1 MKLTDKITALSGVAA
16 KRSELYAK
24 MGIATVG
31 DLLDHLPREYIDF
44 SEPVNIAD
52 APLNEQAVVSGT
64 VTAKI
69 PAARIRQGLVLYKVI
84 LDDGTDTITVV
95 IYNNRYAYDAFAMNE
110 TYRLFGR
117 VTGGFVR
124 KEMNSPL
131 VIKADEKCLIRP
143 KYALTEGLTALL
155 SARKRFPAPVSC

>member
-1 MKLTDKITALSGVAA
+1 
-16 KRSELYAK
+16 

-69 PAARIRQGLVLYKVI
+69 PAARIRQGWCFTRSYL
-84 LDDGTDTITVV
+84 
-95 IYNNRYAYDAFAMNE
+95 M
-110 TYRLFGR
+110 
-117 VTGGFVR
+117 
-124 KEMNSPL
+124 
-131 VIKADEKCLIRP
+131 
-143 KYALTEGLTALL
+143 TA
-155 SARKRFPAPVSC
+155 RTQ

>member
-1 MKLTDKITALSGVAA
+1 MKLTDKTTALSGVAA
-16 KRSELYAK
+16 KRGELYAK

-69 PAARIRQGLVLYKVI
+69 PAARNI
-84 LDDGTDTITVV
+84 
-95 IYNNRYAYDAFAMNE
+95 E
-110 TYRLFGR
+110 S
-117 VTGGFVR
+117 
-124 KEMNSPL
+124 NS
-131 VIKADEKCLIRP
+131 CC
-143 KYALTEGLTALL
+143 
-155 SARKRFPAPVSC
+155 F